1 VRIVL
6 DTNVLMSAVFFGGA
20 PLEILR
26 AWRKGRVKLL
36 ASAAILEEY
45 SRVVDELG
53 RRYPLEAARSVVAL
67 VSERAVIVE
76 GGDVGDLRCDD
87 PDDLK
92 FLACAVAGKADAV
105 VSGDKHL
112 LRLRAVARIPI
123 LTPRSVV
130 DGLVSRRPKTRR
142 AD

>member
-1 VRIVL
+1 
-6 DTNVLMSAVFFGGA
+6 MSAVFFGGA

-26 AWRKGRVKLL
+26 AWQRGRVTLL

-53 RRYPLEAARSVVAL
+53 RRYPLEAGRSVVAL
-67 VSERAVIVE
+67 VLDRAVIVE

-92 FLACAVAGKADAV
+92 FLACAIAGKADAV

-112 LRLRAVARIPI
+112 LRLRAVAGIPMLAPRALLDR
-123 LTPRSVV
+123 LTSH
-130 DGLVSRRPKTRR
+130 SRRTSQ
-142 AD
+142 AE